1 MKQTLLA
8 LVVTLALFCALYG
21 LFWAVAVST
30 PQLAPKKPPQH
41 EIKRVWV

>member
-1 MKQTLLA
+1 MKLA
-8 LVVTLALFCALYG
+8 GITAALFCALYG

-30 PQLAPKKPPQH
+30 PHPAPKKPPQP